1 MTTRIGSDIYFK
13 GDVESFFS
21 KLLSEDDSLH
31 VKDLKKIF
39 FGKLGEGLDE
49 SFLCVFLFNMR
60 DNNIIYETF
69 STIFYCKQ
77 DIFLKSILVKHFIQ

>member
-31 VKDLKKIF
+31 MKDLKKYF
-39 FGKLGEGLDE
+39 FGNWG
-49 SFLCVFLFNMR
+49 R
-60 DNNIIYETF
+60 A
-69 STIFYCKQ
+69 
-77 DIFLKSILVKHFIQ
+77 